1 MREGVPRIDGPGRGR
16 LVVLIRRSV
25 RLRRSG
31 GRGVVVARVVLSRLV
46 LGRLVCDEEQSAAR
60 RRLGGCRRLRAGLRA
75 ACTRV
80 PGGCLV
86 LLLDRRILAR
96 LPQTAR
102 GLGDVV
108 QSGPCGGVGIAR
120 GVRGIAGGAQGGE
133 VGEDPFG
140 GVHSVVVGV
149 GHVWSLLSTIG
160 TPHLRPDRG
169 RSSAPGRLLRARKP
183 AVRVPGSRGCARR
196 PGTSRFCLCDRR
208 EGSHAAD

>member
-1 MREGVPRIDGPGRGR
+1 M
-16 LVVLIRRSV
+16 
-25 RLRRSG
+25 
-31 GRGVVVARVVLSRLV
+31 VLSRLV
-46 LGRLVCDEEQSAAR
+46 LGRLVLGRLVLGRLVRHEEQSTAG
-60 RRLGGCRRLRAGLRA
+60 RRLGRCRRPRAGLRA
-75 ACTRV
+75 AGTGV
-80 PGGCLV
+80 PGGRVVLCGLRGSVLV
-86 LLLDRRILAR
+86 PGILLPDRRVLAR
-96 LPQTAR
+96 LPQAAR

-108 QSGPCGGVGIAR
+108 QGGLCGGGGIAR
-120 GVRGIAGGAQGGE
+120 GVLGIAGGAQGGE

-149 GHVWSLLSTIG
+149 GHVWSLLSAIG